1 MKFSLL
7 FELRDISKEVI
18 YFENIFFIFLGGWTV
33 QFYILLQNKCSLKLY
48 YFKVLWLE

>member
-18 YFENIFFIFLGGWTV
+18 YFENIFFIFLGDGQYSSIFCCRINAV
-33 QFYILLQNKCSLKLY
+33 
-48 YFKVLWLE
+48 